1 MTSLKIQNGG
11 DPRPKK
17 TYSSNL
23 ERSSKYH
30 VISIAKK
37 TLLIQYSV
45 GTFK

>member
-11 DPRPKK
+11 GPRPKK
-17 TYSSNL
+17 PILQL

-37 TLLIQYSV
+37 PLLTQ
-45 GTFK
+45 